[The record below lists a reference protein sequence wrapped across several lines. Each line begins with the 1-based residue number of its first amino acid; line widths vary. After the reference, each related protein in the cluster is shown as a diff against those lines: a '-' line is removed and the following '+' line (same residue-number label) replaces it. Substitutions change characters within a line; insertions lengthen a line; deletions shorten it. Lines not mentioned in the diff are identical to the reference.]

1 MGRNTSPSID
11 PGAQRGSRWHD
22 LGSWRMPCVPAVND
36 TEEKAGASP
45 DIPRE
50 KSQWNGLIPPKIVN
64 PSSSQKQDD
73 SFPWNG
79 LDPPKPA
86 SLLVDRESFPWNGL
100 DPPTPVRAVK
110 PVGGTVCEPCCSNNK
125 EKQEQESCAAFTVN
139 ILVGDRSVDAIVG
152 TAAEVTVISEDLF
165 HSLSPRPSI
174 IGKRHL
180 NMAGKNQSS
189 KAKLAG
195 PVHIRLGP
203 LVSQE
208 TVYVAPIKDD
218 MLLGVDY
225 LNKHAAEIN
234 FEDHTIQVRGVKTPH
249 AQFRW
254 KLQCQ
259 SVSGPGY
266 LYSIYECSK
275 GEMYYR

>member
-1 MGRNTSPSID
+1 M
-11 PGAQRGSRWHD
+11 AQGECH
-22 LGSWRMPCVPAVND
+22 GVAVVND
-36 TEEKAGASP
+36 TEEKPGTSP
-45 DIPRE
+45 DIHCE
-50 KSQWNGLIPPKIVN
+50 KSQWNGLDPPKIVN
-64 PSSSQKQDD
+64 PLSSQKQDD
-73 SFPWNG
+73 AIPWNG
-79 LDPPKPA
+79 LDPPQTA
-86 SLLVDRESFPWNGL
+86 SLLVDRESTPWNGL

-110 PVGGTVCEPCCSNNK
+110 PVEGTVCELSCSNDK

-139 ILVGDRSVDAIVG
+139 ILVGDRSVDATVD
-152 TAAEVTVISEDLF
+152 TAAEVTVISEDVF

-234 FEDHTIQVRGVKTPH
+234 FEDHTI
-249 AQFRW
+249 
-254 KLQCQ
+254 
-259 SVSGPGY
+259 
-266 LYSIYECSK
+266 
-275 GEMYYR
+275 